1 MTRCD
6 FFFFFLII
14 VGEKFEYLNISVEI
28 LKSYL
33 EITYFVEIINLLLK
47 IL

>member
-6 FFFFFLII
+6 FFLII

-33 EITYFVEIINLLLK
+33 EIDYFAEVENLLLK

>member
-6 FFFFFLII
+6 FFFKI
-14 VGEKFEYLNISVEI
+14 VGEKFEYLNIFVEI
-28 LKSYL
+28 LKGYL
-33 EITYFVEIINLLLK
+33 EIAYFTEIINLLLK